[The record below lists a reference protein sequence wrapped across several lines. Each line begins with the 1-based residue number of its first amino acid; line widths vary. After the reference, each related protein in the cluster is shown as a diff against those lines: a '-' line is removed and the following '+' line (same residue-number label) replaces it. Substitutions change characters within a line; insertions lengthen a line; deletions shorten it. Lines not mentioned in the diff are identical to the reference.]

1 VQETLKSVVSRYNA
15 EQLLTMREKVLQRCP
30 SSFRRPCD
38 ADADDVLQVSE
49 QIKDLLTSKAVE
61 MYISIDDIA
70 ITHLVFDE
78 EFTNA
83 IERKQVAQQDVE
95 RVKVLRLQRHNESFV
110 LFFVSC

>member
-1 VQETLKSVVSRYNA
+1 
-15 EQLLTMREKVLQRCP
+15 
-30 SSFRRPCD
+30 
-38 ADADDVLQVSE
+38 
-49 QIKDLLTSKAVE
+49 

-95 RVKVLRLQRHNESFV
+95 RVKVRLLAAVAAGPPPTLVKPVAR
-110 LFFVSC
+110 FFEPPTGSRDSR